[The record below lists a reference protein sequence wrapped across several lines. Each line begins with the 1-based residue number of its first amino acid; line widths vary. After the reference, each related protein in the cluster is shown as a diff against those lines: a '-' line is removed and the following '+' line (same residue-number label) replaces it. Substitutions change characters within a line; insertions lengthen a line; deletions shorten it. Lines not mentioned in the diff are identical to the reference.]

1 MQQQNIIQNIYQST
15 KTIKGKLQ
23 LHHRPPLHT
32 RPYQG
37 ELQQDFQRSTTRTDI
52 YNLIYNL
59 VLCTKTCI
67 STQHVNNLNNKLMRT
82 FSYVNNLNN
91 KLDENTQLHLNCQHV
106 NTVAAVNMTEMCITS
121 NTVNITC
128 VNCKQNDQPLIT
140 AER

>member
-1 MQQQNIIQNIYQST
+1 MKEIVYMQQQNIIQNIYQST

-52 YNLIYNL
+52 YNL

-67 STQHVNNLNNKLMRT
+67 GTQHVINLNNKLMRTFSYVNNLNNKLMRT

-91 KLDENTQLHLNCQHV
+91 KLMRTFSYV
-106 NTVAAVNMTEMCITS
+106 
-121 NTVNITC
+121 
-128 VNCKQNDQPLIT
+128 
-140 AER
+140 